1 MKQIEDES
9 LKEMDDLDE
18 EELEE
23 EGVSQQIRLTR
34 K

>member
-9 LKEMDDLDE
+9 LKEMNDLDE

>member
-18 EELEE
+18 EELEQ

>member
-18 EELEE
+18 EDEE